1 MKIKLEDIKNIA
13 FHYEN
18 CETDVV
24 FNNNILGVSIPRKT
38 KSRHSTKDKTS
49 YSIRTFEFA
58 LKDDNH
64 VLKDTNIVLR
74 TDLAQITIHYTN
86 GQYDHFFAV
95 WGKDDCSYD
104 HSSLQKV
111 HKKGNLMSITSNC
124 ETSFLK

>member
-24 FNNNILGVSIPRKT
+24 FSNNLLGVNIPRKT
-38 KSRHSTKDKTS
+38 KSRHSREDRVS
-49 YSIRTFEFA
+49 YSIKTFEFA
-58 LKDDNH
+58 LQDNNN
-64 VLKDTNIVLR
+64 VLKETDIVLR
-74 TDLAQITIHYTN
+74 TDLAQVTINYTN
-86 GQYDHFFAV
+86 GDSDHFFAV
-95 WGKDDCSYD
+95 WGKDDCTHD

-124 ETSFLK
+124 ESVFLN